1 MGRLSI
7 ELSEEQHRRLK
18 VAASLNGRTIKEYVL
33 ERVFA
38 EGDSSDL
45 EALEEFLAPR
55 IAEAER
61 GEYIA
66 KSPGEIFADVK
77 KDLDK

>member
-7 ELSEEQHRRLK
+7 ELTEDQHRRLK
-18 VAASLNGRTIKEYVL
+18 VAASLKGRTIKEYVL
-33 ERVFA
+33 ERVFSD
-38 EGDSSDL
+38 GSDSDL
-45 EALEEFLAPR
+45 EALEDFLAPR

-66 KSPGEIFADVK
+66 KSPSDIFAEVK
-77 KDLDK
+77 KDLEK